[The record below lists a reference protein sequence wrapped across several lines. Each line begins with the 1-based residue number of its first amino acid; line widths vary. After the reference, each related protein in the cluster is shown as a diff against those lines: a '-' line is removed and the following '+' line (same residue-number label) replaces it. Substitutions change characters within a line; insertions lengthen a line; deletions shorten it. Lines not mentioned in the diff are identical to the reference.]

1 MSIDVQV
8 ERPVTIKVNG
18 ETIKLTNEEA
28 RELARKLN
36 DALGI
41 SLTPG
46 LWPHPVYYKDSSGND
61 WMYYTSGTTP
71 TPTIYGNTISSS
83 ITIEV

>member
-41 SLTPG
+41 STSG
-46 LWPHPVYYKDSSGND
+46 MWPCSVYKDSCGND
-61 WMYYTSGTTP
+61 WLYYSTSDGAPTDATTP
-71 TPTIYGNTISSS
+71 TDATIS
-83 ITIEV
+83 IEMS